1 VNGRFVMIGATGTHE
16 PVDGILIP
24 QFNTDNDRTLRSAS
38 RANQVCE
45 DGWRL
50 GCAVHFAHNDKS
62 KTGLRPQPFGPG
74 NFKTPGLLRTDRR
87 QRDEYKKEAL
97 DVAHRFPS

>member
-1 VNGRFVMIGATGTHE
+1 VSGRFAITGAIGTHE
-16 PVDGILIP
+16 RVDGILIP
-24 QFNTDNDRTLRSAS
+24 KLNADNDGPLRDTSG
-38 RANQVCE
+38 ANQICE

-74 NFKTPGLLRTDRR
+74 NFRTPGLLPRVD
-87 QRDEYKKEAL
+87 
-97 DVAHRFPS
+97 